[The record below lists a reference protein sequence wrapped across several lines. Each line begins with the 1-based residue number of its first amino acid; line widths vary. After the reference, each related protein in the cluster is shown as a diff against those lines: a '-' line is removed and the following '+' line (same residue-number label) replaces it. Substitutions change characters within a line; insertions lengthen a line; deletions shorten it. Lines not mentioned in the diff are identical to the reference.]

1 MKKRYLI
8 ILFPIILIIIGI
20 IIYFDNFISEK
31 AINKKNNANIII
43 NKKNIDTI
51 IKNDLLLINSLN
63 SK

>member
-31 AINKKNNANIII
+31 AINKKNDANIII

-51 IKNDLLLINSLN
+51 IKNDLLLI
-63 SK
+63 K

>member
-51 IKNDLLLINSLN
+51 IKNDLLLI
-63 SK
+63 K

>member
-31 AINKKNNANIII
+31 AINKKNDANIII

-51 IKNDLLLINSLN
+51 IKNDLLLIN
-63 SK
+63 

>member
-31 AINKKNNANIII
+31 AINKKNDANIII
-43 NKKNIDTI
+43 NKKNIDTLVKI
-51 IKNDLLLINSLN
+51 
-63 SK
+63 

>member
-31 AINKKNNANIII
+31 AINKKNDANIII

-51 IKNDLLLINSLN
+51 IKNNLLLIN
-63 SK
+63 

>member
-51 IKNDLLLINSLN
+51 IKNDLLLIN
-63 SK
+63 

>member
-31 AINKKNNANIII
+31 AINKKNDANTII

-51 IKNDLLLINSLN
+51 IKNDLLLIN
-63 SK
+63 